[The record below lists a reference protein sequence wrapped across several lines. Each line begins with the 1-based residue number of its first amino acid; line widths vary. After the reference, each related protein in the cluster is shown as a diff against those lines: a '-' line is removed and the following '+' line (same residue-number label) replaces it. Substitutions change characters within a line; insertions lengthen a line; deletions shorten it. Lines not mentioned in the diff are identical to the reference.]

1 MLISCGKRYFKKKD
15 SVKGALYDFSKG
27 GKTQKYLASQLC
39 QTEASEIMN
48 RVKKEIEQSIKETK
62 KAPHMLVDMVYQS
75 PTDMDLAI
83 EGGGELTM
91 FMISTD
97 VEIAGK
103 RSLIRGES
111 SGRFEATTTILNT
124 HKAVA
129 SQFNDRL
136 KHFTEGK
143 EKPKIQVYLYDNNV
157 AKGESP
163 TLCAEY
169 NLKDMKMAIHDE
181 GKTLGFF
188 KKTAING
195 AAKSIEEAYVTQTPN
210 LKGFIDA
217 QKEMGFSR

>member
-1 MLISCGKRYFKKKD
+1 MSNSNNKLLPFLIVSLVIHSIIILLISNRDNHASIKILQRKPIIIN
-15 SVKGALYDFSKG
+15 
-27 GKTQKYLASQLC
+27 LASSAPQSS
-39 QTEASEIMN
+39 Q
-48 RVKKEIEQSIKETK
+48 KEIEQSIKETK
-62 KAPHMLVDMVYQS
+62 KAPHMLVVMVYQS

-97 VEIAGK
+97 VETVGK

-143 EKPKIQVYLYDNNV
+143 EKPKI
-157 AKGESP
+157 
-163 TLCAEY
+163 
-169 NLKDMKMAIHDE
+169 
-181 GKTLGFF
+181 
-188 KKTAING
+188 
-195 AAKSIEEAYVTQTPN
+195 
-210 LKGFIDA
+210 
-217 QKEMGFSR
+217 